1 MNHLTFETHNDTHV
15 DINMSSFR
23 GYVETTYEQL
33 EAAFGKPHEGDEYK
47 VDWEWD
53 IEFDCGTVATV
64 YNWKNGPNYCGSH
77 GLNRHQVKEWHV
89 GGFGWEA
96 VECVLSTLKANGHA
110 FNVNL

>member
-1 MNHLTFETHNDTHV
+1 MRFETHNDTKV
-15 DINMSSFR
+15 DTNMSSRR
-23 GYVETTYEQL
+23 GLVEATYEQL
-33 EAAFGKPHEGDEYK
+33 VNVFGKPTVGDEYK
-47 VDWEWD
+47 TDWEWE

-77 GLNRHQVKEWHV
+77 GLNKHQVTEWHV

-96 VECVLSTLKANGHA
+96 VECVLSTLKANGRA